1 MPKKESSKIDRDE
14 LIEALT
20 EKRVIEAQVKCFM
33 ESLTSAIEMAVQ
45 KRMKPIEDAL
55 DDKVEEAVERITDPK
70 LKSLQKSV
78 SGLREEN
85 RLLKE
90 SLYQQ
95 ETFSRADNLI
105 FCGIPESPDSGQP
118 VVSETDNIASGQVTV
133 SGSGN
138 IASNLVNNRLTCN
151 LIVDLCN
158 TKLGIAVTIN
168 DISAA
173 HRLQRGKA
181 ESSRPIIVRFTSR
194 RIRDEVFN
202 ARRLL
207 RPPKGSAESI
217 DQTKTSIYINE
228 HLSKASAEIFFR
240 TRQLLRQKEIA
251 GTWTIGG
258 EVFIKKTSEGK
269 PIKVRAISELPV
281 ED

>member
-33 ESLTSAIEMAVQ
+33 ESLYTSAIEMAVQ

-78 SGLREEN
+78 AGLREEN

-90 SLYQQ
+90 SLHHQ

-105 FCGIPESPDSGQP
+105 FCGIPESPDSEQA

-138 IASNLVNNRLTCN
+138 IASNLVNNRLT
-151 LIVDLCN
+151 
-158 TKLGIAVTIN
+158 
-168 DISAA
+168 
-173 HRLQRGKA
+173 LQPNR
-181 ESSRPIIVRFTSR
+181 
-194 RIRDEVFN
+194 
-202 ARRLL
+202 
-207 RPPKGSAESI
+207 
-217 DQTKTSIYINE
+217 
-228 HLSKASAEIFFR
+228 
-240 TRQLLRQKEIA
+240 
-251 GTWTIGG
+251 
-258 EVFIKKTSEGK
+258 
-269 PIKVRAISELPV
+269 
-281 ED
+281 